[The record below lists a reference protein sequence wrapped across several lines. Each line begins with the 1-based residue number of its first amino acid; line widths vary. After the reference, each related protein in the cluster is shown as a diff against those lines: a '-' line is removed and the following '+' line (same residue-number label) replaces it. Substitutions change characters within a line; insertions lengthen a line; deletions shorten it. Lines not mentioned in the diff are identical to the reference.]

1 MNKIKFLDNNHVKIT
16 TNEGV
21 SILTKTPYTKIY
33 DKIEKKYV
41 SLSIPFYTI
50 NNNTYV

>member
-1 MNKIKFLDNNHVKIT
+1 MQTIKFLDKKTVKIT
-16 TNEGV
+16 TNKGV
-21 SILTKTPYTKIY
+21 SILEKHPYTKSY

-50 NNNTYV
+50 NGDTYV